1 VVGPEYARVPHTWAT
16 LRSRTRVYEAL
27 LDELTQQDLEEL
39 DAELLPRREA
49 LSVIGPLP
57 AAAPGS
63 DAATDLPQMAE
74 EQQLPTSPADQSDL

>member
-1 VVGPEYARVPHTWAT
+1 MP
-16 LRSRTRVYEAL
+16 
-27 LDELTQQDLEEL
+27 DELTQKELEEL

-74 EQQLPTSPADQSDL
+74 GEIETTPADQ

>member
-1 VVGPEYARVPHTWAT
+1 MT
-16 LRSRTRVYEAL
+16 
-27 LDELTQQDLEEL
+27 DELTQEELEEL

-57 AAAPGS
+57 SAAPGA

-74 EQQLPTSPADQSDL
+74 EELPTTPEGQ

>member
-1 VVGPEYARVPHTWAT
+1 VP
-16 LRSRTRVYEAL
+16 
-27 LDELTQQDLEEL
+27 DELTQQELEEL

-63 DAATDLPQMAE
+63 DAATDLPQMADGE
-74 EQQLPTSPADQSDL
+74 IETTPVDQ

>member
-1 VVGPEYARVPHTWAT
+1 MPE
-16 LRSRTRVYEAL
+16 
-27 LDELTQQDLEEL
+27 ELTQQEL
-39 DAELLPRREA
+39 DELAAELLPRREA

-74 EQQLPTSPADQSDL
+74 EQIPTSPADESDL

>member
-1 VVGPEYARVPHTWAT
+1 MA
-16 LRSRTRVYEAL
+16 
-27 LDELTQQDLEEL
+27 DELTQKELDEL

-57 AAAPGS
+57 AGAPGS

-74 EQQLPTSPADQSDL
+74 EEIPTTPVDQ

>member
-1 VVGPEYARVPHTWAT
+1 MP
-16 LRSRTRVYEAL
+16 
-27 LDELTQQDLEEL
+27 DELTQKELDEL

-63 DAATDLPQMAE
+63 DVATDLPQMAE
-74 EQQLPTSPADQSDL
+74 GEIETTPADQ

>member
-1 VVGPEYARVPHTWAT
+1 MA
-16 LRSRTRVYEAL
+16 
-27 LDELTQQDLEEL
+27 DELTKEELEAL

-57 AAAPGS
+57 SAAPGD

-74 EQQLPTSPADQSDL
+74 EEVNSTPADQ